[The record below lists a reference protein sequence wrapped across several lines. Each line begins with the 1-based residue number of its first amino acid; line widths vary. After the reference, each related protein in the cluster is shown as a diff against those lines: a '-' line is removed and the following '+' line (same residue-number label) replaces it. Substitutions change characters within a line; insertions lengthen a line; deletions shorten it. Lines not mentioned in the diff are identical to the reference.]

1 MYIRNIFKRYKLK
14 IEGNQIYDPIRK
26 KYVALT
32 PEEQGRQQMIKF
44 LIQRLKVPVDRIGVE
59 RTLHSLGITGNWKR
73 IDICIY
79 GPNDEIIALIECK
92 ADDLGMWESAYMQ
105 VIDYAESLK
114 VRNYFVVDAWGISGY
129 HYVYERNQY
138 DPIGDIP
145 NYEQMLH
152 LD

>member
-32 PEEQGRQQMIKF
+32 PEEQVRQQTIKF
-44 LIQRLKVPVDRIGVE
+44 LQQRLKVPADRIGVE
-59 RTLHSLGITGNWKR
+59 RTLHSLGVPGNWKR
-73 IDICIY
+73 IDICIF
-79 GPNDEIIALIECK
+79 GPKDEIVALIECK
-92 ADDLGMWESAYMQ
+92 ADDLGMWDSAYMQ

-114 VRNYFVVDAWGISGY
+114 VRNYFVVDDWAITGY

-138 DPIGDIP
+138 DPIEEIP
-145 NYEQMLH
+145 NYEQMLQ
-152 LD
+152 LI

>member
-26 KYVALT
+26 KNVALT
-32 PEEQGRQQMIKF
+32 PEEQVRQQMIKF

-59 RTLHSLGITGNWKR
+59 RTLHSLGIAGNWKR

-114 VRNYFVVDAWGISGY
+114 VRNYFVVDAWRILGY